1 MLSFESILDKVLKME
16 GGLKLH
22 KNPTE
27 KYETYAG
34 IYRKAHPEWE
44 GWKYIDKGLEPPFE
58 LVKDFYYENYYKPFE
73 EVRDERVKSL
83 LFETAINLGVRQA
96 VKLAQK
102 VLGVKADGIL
112 GPKTLGAL
120 NSAEPEDFIR
130 DFTLG
135 RIAFYTALTNKNPKK
150 YGPYLRGW
158 INRSLEAMGWVSS
171 VG

>member
-1 MLSFESILDKVLKME
+1 MFEKALRKILELE

-27 KYETYAG
+27 EYETYAG

-83 LFETAINLGVRQA
+83 LFETFFPLIL
-96 VKLAQK
+96 KLS
-102 VLGVKADGIL
+102 
-112 GPKTLGAL
+112 
-120 NSAEPEDFIR
+120 N
-130 DFTLG
+130 
-135 RIAFYTALTNKNPKK
+135 
-150 YGPYLRGW
+150 
-158 INRSLEAMGWVSS
+158 
-171 VG
+171 